1 MADWERLQTNLAS
14 ASLPLRGE
22 INRNRNVYVCT
33 DIGIFI
39 HDSYVSFSVCVC
51 ARNCVCV
58 CVCLPAIAS
67 KWLGKAVVLI
77 YFVSQISHERG
88 VIKYKTR
95 GAASQILYRKH
106 GSGAGLDVCDVW

>member
-51 ARNCVCV
+51 ARNCV